1 MLLIA
6 SAFTTSLYVPS
17 PFGYNDILCK
27 YIISLRKFFMTFWFD
42 KHFIVFKKV
51 SEKELQQ
58 LATAM
63 PWTLQIR
70 WTSLFRLSWLNQWND
85 LRKNSQI
92 LLWQRC
98 ICVCERTYLVHMDAM
113 IKHCSRFP
121 NKFLLFL
128 IYSHRWA
135 TCTCRVPCNHITIL
149 TSWFF
154 FFFRPRLESYCCTV
168 WSTLKGN
175 AIKTNI
181 IWIYLLHRKMCFM
194 QCVRST

>member
-1 MLLIA
+1 MISFASTSFHYANFSWLSGLINI
-6 SAFTTSLYVPS
+6 SLFSKRYPRRNCS
-17 PFGYNDILCK
+17 SWPLQCLEPCK
-27 YIISLRKFFMTFWFD
+27 YGGHRFLGSHGLTNEMTCAKIPKSCFGNAAF
-42 KHFIVFKKV
+42 VFV
-51 SEKELQQ
+51 
-58 LATAM
+58 
-63 PWTLQIR
+63 
-70 WTSLFRLSWLNQWND
+70 N
-85 LRKNSQI
+85 
-92 LLWQRC
+92 
-98 ICVCERTYLVHMDAM
+98 RTYLVHMDAM

-154 FFFRPRLESYCCTV
+154 FFRPWLESYCCTV